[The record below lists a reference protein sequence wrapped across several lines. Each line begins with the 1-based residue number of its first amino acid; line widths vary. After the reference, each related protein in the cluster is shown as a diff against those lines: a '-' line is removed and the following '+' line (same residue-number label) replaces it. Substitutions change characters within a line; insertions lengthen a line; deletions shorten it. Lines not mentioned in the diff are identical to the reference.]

1 MPGRTWRDLQ
11 HNPAPGPSDQS
22 IPVGDR
28 ASGTARAVQQ
38 SPRLAA
44 LLQQRK
50 ALESRL
56 HTLTSGEGEPLDP
69 RDAAR
74 FQVPSFAERRTQQRA
89 WEAHREAL
97 QRRSAELR
105 RAARSGSSR
114 PGSAAPS
121 TSTTRSDATS
131 HGSSVNQWLAR
142 RDTQRQTLREAARDR
157 LSPLNNLANVGRQ
170 LGGSLS
176 RTSAQLRNLDR
187 QLAEHGLDQE
197 REELRKL
204 GADKLSKATAQLDK
218 YTKMAEAPQR
228 AVEKIDQFWQD
239 RQRQISGAMDQTGPY
254 AERTRRRLST
264 DNGGS
269 GDLFERM
276 QRNRMRALQRRQEQ
290 RREEERDQARRDR
303 ARHNRQGALSR

>member
-89 WEAHREAL
+89 WEAHREGPAKT
-97 QRRSAELR
+97 LR
-105 RAARSGSSR
+105 RVAKSSTQWQQPARLS
-114 PGSAAPS
+114 
-121 TSTTRSDATS
+121 
-131 HGSSVNQWLAR
+131 
-142 RDTQRQTLREAARDR
+142 
-157 LSPLNNLANVGRQ
+157 SPLN
-170 LGGSLS
+170 
-176 RTSAQLRNLDR
+176 
-187 QLAEHGLDQE
+187 
-197 REELRKL
+197 
-204 GADKLSKATAQLDK
+204 
-218 YTKMAEAPQR
+218 
-228 AVEKIDQFWQD
+228 
-239 RQRQISGAMDQTGPY
+239 
-254 AERTRRRLST
+254 
-264 DNGGS
+264 
-269 GDLFERM
+269 
-276 QRNRMRALQRRQEQ
+276 
-290 RREEERDQARRDR
+290 
-303 ARHNRQGALSR
+303 